1 MLIDYNKIPVLIK
14 KIFKNKKGISV
25 VELLVVAV
33 IMAIGLVAL
42 FNAVTS
48 SLKTSRLM
56 KENDQA
62 KELAQEALEAVRS
75 FRDGTDW
82 ETDGLGTLNLYDPLD
97 PLDPTSF
104 YHPETIDDPPKWNL
118 ASGEETMIM
127 GIFTRKVIFE
137 SVSRDPTSK
146 NIESVYNPDPAHAD
160 PNTRKVTATVS
171 WQGKTME
178 ISTLLTNWK

>member
-33 IMAIGLVAL
+33 IMAIGLVSL

-48 SLKTSRLM
+48 SLKISSLM

-62 KELAQEALEAVRS
+62 KELAQEAMEAVRS

-82 ETDGLGTLNLYDPLD
+82 DSNGLGTLIIDPF
-97 PLDPTSF
+97 PKSF
-104 YHPETIDDPPKWNL
+104 HPCNTNSLEVACQTLDDPPKWVLLPNE
-118 ASGEETMIM
+118 GIV
-127 GIFTRKVIFE
+127 GIFTRKVVFSKI
-137 SVSRDPTSK
+137 SRDPTSG
-146 NIESVYNPDPAHAD
+146 NIESVYNPVHDD
-160 PNTRKVTATVS
+160 SNTRKVTATVS
-171 WQGKTME
+171 WGTGKVE
-178 ISTLLTNWK
+178 ISTYLTNWR